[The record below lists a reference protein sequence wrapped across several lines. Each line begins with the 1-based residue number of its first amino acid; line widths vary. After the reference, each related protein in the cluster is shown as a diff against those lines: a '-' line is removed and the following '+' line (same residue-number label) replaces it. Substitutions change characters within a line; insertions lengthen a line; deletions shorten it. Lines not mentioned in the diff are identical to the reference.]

1 MFANAVHGAVHALM
15 LCSSMKLNEIEAFD
29 AVMRAGST
37 MRAAELLGISQPAI
51 SRALAR
57 LASSTRL
64 TLFRTIR
71 GRLVPTPEAELFH
84 AEVRGAFAGI
94 DRLKSKAA
102 SIREFGSG
110 ALRIACFPALGL
122 SFVPKAIRLFREAE
136 PQASVTL
143 NILGSTAV
151 RDQVAEGRYDIGLSA
166 DEIDTTHV
174 SAQPFMTPRAVCV
187 MRWDHP
193 LAACDLIR
201 PADIGTH
208 PFIALSPED
217 TVQRRL
223 QRLFTEAG
231 IEPRIAVETQYS
243 ETVCNL
249 ALEGVGIGI
258 ANAASVRSS
267 GFEQRGLVVKPFEP
281 ELSFRALLLTH
292 PTRLKSAL
300 AERFLTCLFQIRNQL
315 GAG

>member
-1 MFANAVHGAVHALM
+1 
-15 LCSSMKLNEIEAFD
+15 MKLNEIEAFD
-29 AVMRAGST
+29 AVMRTGST

-64 TLFRTIR
+64 ALFRTIR

-84 AEVRGAFAGI
+84 AEVRAAFAGI

-122 SFVPKAIRLFREAE
+122 SFLPKVVRRFREIE

-143 NILGSTAV
+143 NILGSTVV

-174 SAQPFMTPRAVCV
+174 AAQPFMTPRAVCV
-187 MRWDHP
+187 MRGDHP
-193 LAACDLIR
+193 LAARDVIR
-201 PADIGTH
+201 PADIGAH

-223 QRLFTEAG
+223 VRLFAEAG
-231 IEPRIAVETQYS
+231 IEPRIVVETQYS

-267 GFEQRGLVVKPFEP
+267 GFEQRGLLVKPFEP
-281 ELSFRALLLTH
+281 ELSFRALLLMH

-300 AERFLTCLFQIRNQL
+300 AESFLTCLFQVRNQI